1 MAKQTASARRAAKTA
16 KAQAKKAE
24 AKTKRA
30 ARAQAKAEKEAKAKA
45 LATTKATEIDKL
57 LAQLKSVVDN
67 ACERFE
73 TDMHDAAQL
82 AFRLQDEFG
91 LTQFKIGAAIG
102 RTQQWVSAGAIA
114 WSAHRP
120 SAANPQVCGRARLVL
135 KELAD
140 NALDAGAAING
151 GRIKDHRFFIED
163 DGPGLDG
170 TPEQIAE
177 LLSIRRPMRSSKLL
191 RLPQRGALGNGLRVV
206 AGAVLASE
214 GSLTVIT
221 RNRRIEL
228 CPQANG
234 STAVV
239 KVTEADRPV
248 GTRIEIGFGAA
259 LPDDS
264 DPFAWARKAQM
275 MACAGKSYG
284 GRTSPYWYD
293 AAQFHELLLAYGSQ
307 PVRSLIAQFDG
318 CTGGKAGEIVAAA
331 GLDRMACADINR
343 QQAARLL
350 ETARLQVRPVS
361 PDRLGHVG
369 RDAFRDCQYAMQH
382 GTAVMGSSKPQAE
395 IPFVVEAWAEKEVAG
410 DDVDITAFI
419 NRTPSV
425 DEVIAFRSRDK
436 NLCLRGSGL
445 NHYTEDAPKKGAYDI
460 KVNITTAYCPITSD
474 GKAPNLEP
482 FAAKIMTAIAMAMRK
497 AQRAA
502 PKDKKL
508 SQKDVVLD
516 HLDTAIAAAS
526 GHGEYR
532 FNERQIFYQLRPIVL
547 EETGQELL
555 IGNFK
560 RILTDYENEHGE
572 IDGMYRE
579 PRGSIYHP
587 HRGNTIPLGTLTVE
601 EYERPLWTFN
611 KLGLCR
617 EGGLL
622 RGAERQRLAGAARLC
637 ANVIQGFY
645 DTGRPRS
652 GR

>member
-1 MAKQTASARRAAKTA
+1 MPRKQPEQLGEVHDPPRLVLGEPVGDGATVSEFSKFGSNGGGSEPKFAPSENPPNLKMFEREDWTLFRTPEGLQQ
-16 KAQAKKAE
+16 KAGVP
-24 AKTKRA
+24 
-30 ARAQAKAEKEAKAKA
+30 
-45 LATTKATEIDKL
+45 TT
-57 LAQLKSVVDN
+57 
-67 ACERFE
+67 
-73 TDMHDAAQL
+73 
-82 AFRLQDEFG
+82 RL
-91 LTQFKIGAAIG
+91 
-102 RTQQWVSAGAIA
+102 R
-114 WSAHRP
+114 
-120 SAANPQVCGRARLVL
+120 RLVL

-140 NALDAGAAING
+140 NALDAAGAAINA

-177 LLSIRRPMRSSKLL
+177 LLSVRRPMRSSKLL

-214 GSLTVIT
+214 GSLAIVT

-259 LPDDS
+259 LPDDF

-361 PDRLGHVG
+361 PERLGHVG

-382 GTAVMGSSKPQAE
+382 GTAVMGSSQPQAE
-395 IPFVVEAWAEKEVAG
+395 IPFVVEAWAEK
-410 DDVDITAFI
+410 
-419 NRTPSV
+419 
-425 DEVIAFRSRDK
+425 
-436 NLCLRGSGL
+436 
-445 NHYTEDAPKKGAYDI
+445 
-460 KVNITTAYCPITSD
+460 
-474 GKAPNLEP
+474 
-482 FAAKIMTAIAMAMRK
+482 
-497 AQRAA
+497 
-502 PKDKKL
+502 
-508 SQKDVVLD
+508 
-516 HLDTAIAAAS
+516 AS
-526 GHGEYR
+526 GWR
-532 FNERQIFYQLRPIVL
+532 R
-547 EETGQELL
+547 
-555 IGNFK
+555 
-560 RILTDYENEHGE
+560 
-572 IDGMYRE
+572 
-579 PRGSIYHP
+579 RGYHCLHQSHTKCGRG
-587 HRGNTIPLGTLTVE
+587 HRLPQ
-601 EYERPLWTFN
+601 P
-611 KLGLCR
+611 
-617 EGGLL
+617 
-622 RGAERQRLAGAARLC
+622 
-637 ANVIQGFY
+637 
-645 DTGRPRS
+645 
-652 GR
+652 